1 MIGRYKEAGVY
12 KQLLQMKEF
21 YAVAFGII
29 LVVLSFVLDKK
40 GFALL
45 PEIFAVI
52 ALVLLGGPIIIEAV
66 RGLLQKELNVDELV
80 SLAIIASAVIGEY
93 LLAATVAL
101 IMVIGSLLE
110 EFTAQK
116 ARSAIDSLI
125 QLVPEKATL
134 LRGEEEVAVPI
145 KELQPGD
152 RLLIRTGEKVPV
164 DLKVVKGQA
173 LLDQAS
179 LTGESDP
186 VEKTFGDDVYAG
198 TVIYS
203 GMLEGEAQKVGTD
216 TALGKLISLVQEAE
230 KQKAP
235 VLRIADRYAGL
246 FTPVIIVLGLIV
258 FLITKDIY
266 RTITVFIVGCPC
278 AFILASPTAV
288 VSALGNASRNGILIK
303 GGNILEEASRIDTVL
318 FDKTGTLTSGKPIVS
333 AIEPLNSV
341 PPETILS
348 AAASVERY
356 STHPLARA
364 ILEAAEQENIALS
377 DPRHYKN
384 LPGRGVEAVVE
395 DKKYVVGRMEGEGL
409 QKLLQDP
416 DRGDSEPGRKAVAV
430 WEEDIPIGIIYF
442 EEKIRSGS
450 ETLVKELDAAGIS
463 KIQMITGDDRE
474 IASRIAKKVGIPEY
488 HSGVLPAEKLE
499 QVKTL
504 QREGYKVAMVGDGIN
519 DAPSLAAADIGISMG
534 AMGTDAAIEAADV
547 ALMGDDLAKVPYF
560 LNLSQST
567 VRTIKINILFA
578 MVFNILALIASGA
591 GYLTPVTGAL
601 AHNIGSIIVVINSA
615 RLIRTPG
622 ASVKTS
628 GAPVKTPKVPVETS
642 GASIETSKTP
652 YC

>member
-1 MIGRYKEAGVY
+1 
-12 KQLLQMKEF
+12 MKEF
-21 YAVAFGII
+21 YTVAIGII

-52 ALVLLGGPIIIEAV
+52 ALVILGGPIIIEAV

-125 QLVPEKATL
+125 QLVPEEATL

-186 VEKTFGDDVYAG
+186 VEKTVGDDVYAG

-216 TALGKLISLVQEAE
+216 TTLGKLISLVQEAE

-547 ALMGDDLAKVPYF
+547 ALMGDDLARVPYF
-560 LNLSQST
+560 LNLSRST

>member
-1 MIGRYKEAGVY
+1 MIGRYREAGVY

-21 YAVAFGII
+21 YTVAIGII

-145 KELQPGD
+145 KELQLGD

-216 TALGKLISLVQEAE
+216 TTLGKLISLVQEAE

-318 FDKTGTLTSGKPIVS
+318 FEKTGTLTSGKPIVS

-474 IASRIAKKVGIPEY
+474 IASRIAIKVGIPEY
-488 HSGVLPAEKLE
+488 HSGCPQKNWN
-499 QVKTL
+499 
-504 QREGYKVAMVGDGIN
+504 R
-519 DAPSLAAADIGISMG
+519 
-534 AMGTDAAIEAADV
+534 
-547 ALMGDDLAKVPYF
+547 
-560 LNLSQST
+560 
-567 VRTIKINILFA
+567 
-578 MVFNILALIASGA
+578 
-591 GYLTPVTGAL
+591 
-601 AHNIGSIIVVINSA
+601 
-615 RLIRTPG
+615 
-622 ASVKTS
+622 
-628 GAPVKTPKVPVETS
+628 
-642 GASIETSKTP
+642 
-652 YC
+652 

>member
-52 ALVLLGGPIIIEAV
+52 ALVILGGPIIIEAV

-125 QLVPEKATL
+125 QLVPEEATL

-186 VEKTFGDDVYAG
+186 VEKTVGDDVYAG

-216 TALGKLISLVQEAE
+216 TTLGKLISLVQEAE

-547 ALMGDDLAKVPYF
+547 ALMGDDLARVPYF
-560 LNLSQST
+560 LNLSRST

>member
-1 MIGRYKEAGVY
+1 MIGRYREAGVY

-21 YAVAFGII
+21 YTVAIGII

-52 ALVLLGGPIIIEAV
+52 ALVILGGPIIIEAV

-125 QLVPEKATL
+125 QLVPEEATL

-186 VEKTFGDDVYAG
+186 VEKTVGDDVYAG

-216 TALGKLISLVQEAE
+216 TTLGKLISLVQEAE

-547 ALMGDDLAKVPYF
+547 ALMGDDLARVPYF
-560 LNLSQST
+560 LNLSRST